1 MNKKEQR
8 RAAIDRV
15 RAMTTDSKKR
25 ASAAIAKN
33 LSTIASI
40 ESASTIMA
48 YLPLQQEVDLRPL
61 IELWI
66 SADKTVCIPIVN
78 WDDCSMKAGRI
89 TSITKDE
96 LVETRYGL
104 LEPKQMNPVQVDS
117 IDIVVVPGI
126 AFDKSGSRL
135 GRGGGFY
142 DRFLL
147 NARPPI
153 SIGVAFEEQI
163 INRVDLEPHDQL
175 LTLIATPS
183 RLLT

>member
-1 MNKKEQR
+1 
-8 RAAIDRV
+8 
-15 RAMTTDSKKR
+15 
-25 ASAAIAKN
+25 
-33 LSTIASI
+33 
-40 ESASTIMA
+40 
-48 YLPLQQEVDLRPL
+48 
-61 IELWI
+61 
-66 SADKTVCIPIVN
+66 
-78 WDDCSMKAGRI
+78 MKAGRI

-96 LVETRYGL
+96 LVETRHGL
-104 LEPKQMNPVQVDS
+104 LEPKHLNPVQVDS
-117 IDIVVVPGI
+117 IDIVIVPGI

-147 NARPPI
+147 HARPPI

-163 INRVDLEPHDQL
+163 INRVALEPHDQP